1 MGEYFVIPDDAF
13 TNTMQKIAHSQWEEE
28 NNLEE
33 KMDTVCNALTKSLS
47 ASSATPTTPA
57 PPTWD
62 RGGLD
67 PSLQNK
73 YRRTSYTCM

>member
-33 KMDTVCNALTKSLS
+33 KIDTVCNALTKSLS
-47 ASSATPTTPA
+47 AS
-57 PPTWD
+57 
-62 RGGLD
+62 
-67 PSLQNK
+67 
-73 YRRTSYTCM
+73 